1 LNCPEDC
8 MPMLAAPSAR
18 IRVSIFD
25 QFPGLSEEESL
36 VAYTVDKKVETHGE
50 QEARAVDE
58 SSLKNGS
65 VSLRFFVMTRARS
78 GSSAQSGSAGGG
90 AVVLE
95 ELVYQLRENGHEASL
110 LHADSVE
117 AFWFVPQRAPHHVR
131 CGGNHDMKHAVII
144 YPEVLPLLCKDA
156 LIHVRWVLAPMGVH
170 AEKDTTTHWGQDD
183 MVFHFNGFGGPFYH
197 HVGKISAISVP
208 PSNALQ
214 VLRDPCVGDGFDI
227 TKYPPLPRN
236 GTAYTVRK
244 GKLLHGNHLPGMHAP
259 GDTLIDKMGVESLV
273 QALRTHEYFVSYDP
287 ATFLSHIAA
296 MLGCVSILAP
306 VPHESKSR
314 YWSKS
319 ALGPYLA
326 ESNLEAP
333 PGIAYGSGLDEIE
346 RARATMHLSRESL
359 LAFKHWGQT
368 VAVER
373 MVRDVGQYATGAR
386 SGFEGALLVREVYP
400 DRWWRRNDDDLPEP
414 ADASDKD
421 VRADADTVAGMSFTN
436 FMEGVLLI
444 FSTGFIPGSIYG
456 STLFSISVCCSCLYV
471 PVWARYNHGPV
482 V

>member
-1 LNCPEDC
+1 MGKCSHFCTSLFTWYALLASLQCTNVLCADWQPEEEQITSSRIATGQWSHDSHLEAQPDIQIRHPEDAAAIAINFQPPKFIAGTATFFECNIWGLVRGVKYRLAITLVVKSASKGDTTFRADWPLDDFQPHYMFNATIPALSTADLNCPEDC

-131 CGGNHDMKHAVII
+131 CGGNKPDMKHAVII

-214 VLRDPCVGDGFDI
+214 VLRDPRAGDGFDI

-236 GTAYTVRK
+236 GTAYT
-244 GKLLHGNHLPGMHAP
+244 
-259 GDTLIDKMGVESLV
+259 
-273 QALRTHEYFVSYDP
+273 AL
-287 ATFLSHIAA
+287 
-296 MLGCVSILAP
+296 C
-306 VPHESKSR
+306 
-314 YWSKS
+314 
-319 ALGPYLA
+319 
-326 ESNLEAP
+326 
-333 PGIAYGSGLDEIE
+333 E
-346 RARATMHLSRESL
+346 RASSCMETICQGCMR
-359 LAFKHWGQT
+359 
-368 VAVER
+368 
-373 MVRDVGQYATGAR
+373 
-386 SGFEGALLVREVYP
+386 
-400 DRWWRRNDDDLPEP
+400 PE
-414 ADASDKD
+414 
-421 VRADADTVAGMSFTN
+421 
-436 FMEGVLLI
+436 I
-444 FSTGFIPGSIYG
+444 
-456 STLFSISVCCSCLYV
+456 
-471 PVWARYNHGPV
+471 H
-482 V
+482 